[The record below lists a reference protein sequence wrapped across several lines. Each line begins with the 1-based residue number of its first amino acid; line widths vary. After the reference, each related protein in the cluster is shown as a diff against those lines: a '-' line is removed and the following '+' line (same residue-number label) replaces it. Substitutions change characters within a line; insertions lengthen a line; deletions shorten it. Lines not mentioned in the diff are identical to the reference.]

1 MQSLLNPGS
10 CQRSQSTLKAKTE
23 EINANN
29 LITRLSS
36 LSPQRGR
43 HSLSPAESPV
53 HDAVT
58 ETMKRITC
66 MFGDKVRT
74 RTLPKLCR
82 VRKKADRE
90 KSLKVLITQC
100 EGMLSPAHK
109 RSSRNILVFK

>member
-1 MQSLLNPGS
+1 
-10 CQRSQSTLKAKTE
+10 
-23 EINANN
+23 
-29 LITRLSS
+29 
-36 LSPQRGR
+36 
-43 HSLSPAESPV
+43 
-53 HDAVT
+53 
-58 ETMKRITC
+58 